1 MYVRIRGWESYPGKE
16 AEFEAALKEIV
27 SWIRETEGCV
37 SADMVKAVGVGQ
49 EGRYFSLIR
58 YENEDAYYHMQD
70 TVRNPKI
77 VPRLE
82 GLGHETW
89 ELVAGETLE
98 PEAAS

>member
-1 MYVRIRGWESYPGKE
+1 MYVRIRGWESYPGKDK
-16 AEFEAALKEIV
+16 EFEQALKEIV
-27 SWIRETEGCV
+27 SWIRDTKGCV

-58 YENEDAYYHMQD
+58 YESEDAYYHMQD

-98 PEAAS
+98 PEA